1 MHPYSGSEFGLY
13 AEGHDVTGRAQTGT
27 GKTIAFLLTILN
39 DLLSNPKDDRYIA
52 EPRALIVAP
61 TRELAIQI
69 AADAD
74 DLTRFCDIHVVTL
87 VGGEEYQKQL
97 SALEKRTRGYCC
109 CDTRQ
114 TS

>member
-1 MHPYSGSEFGLY
+1 MAYTL
-13 AEGHDVTGRAQTGT
+13 EGHDVTGRAQTGT

-74 DLTRFCDIHVVTL
+74 ELTRFCDIHVVTL
-87 VGGEEYQKQL
+87 VGERNIKNNYL
-97 SALEKRTRGYCC
+97 LWTRGSWILSLRHQA
-109 CDTRQ
+109 DFLIL
-114 TS
+114 